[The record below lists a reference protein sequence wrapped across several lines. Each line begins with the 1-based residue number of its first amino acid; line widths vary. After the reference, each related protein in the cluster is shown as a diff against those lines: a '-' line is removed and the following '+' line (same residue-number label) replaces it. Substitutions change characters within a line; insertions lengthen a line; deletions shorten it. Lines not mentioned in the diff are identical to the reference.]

1 MLNNLTIGKYYPVNS
16 KIHDLNPTFKIIAT
30 LLFVIS
36 VFLTNNLYMHIILFA
51 FLLLIISASNVP
63 LKAYF
68 KTIYSVKWLLLFIL
82 LINLVFKVSLTTSI
96 VMVLRIIYI
105 LWYTTVLT
113 LTTTPMD
120 LTYGLQKTL
129 SPLKKIIPVNRIA
142 FSLAL
147 ALRFIPTIFDEA
159 NIVLKSQANR
169 GIDYKYINL
178 KGKLLAISS
187 LIIPVFNLTLQ
198 KADLLSDTLEVR
210 LYDIDSERKYS
221 NYNAVGVFDMLY
233 LISHIIIIILIIING
248 VLK

>member
-16 KIHDLNPTFKIIAT
+16 KIHDLNPTFKILAT

-105 LWYTTVLT
+105 LWYTTILT

-159 NIVLKSQANR
+159 NI

-221 NYNAVGVFDMLY
+221 NYNAVGVFDMLC

-248 VLK
+248 VLKWDI